1 MLDVEEWKII
11 IIQRESEGIVPP
23 TEIEREEQCR
33 RILKK

>member
-1 MLDVEEWKII
+1 MLDGERWKII

-23 TEIEREEQCR
+23 TEKEREEQWR